1 MEKRLLPTYRLDHP
15 GTPLRKTKGLSRI
28 CTTSTVP
35 GIDSHVHVSQHM
47 VDQAIVRT
55 SSQWEATAFLSS
67 KHHPRR
73 WSREKKGPWHLSPHL
88 YASRAI
94 QCHSKGVCSVILLVQ
109 TKVMIKSC
117 PAPRLKSSCKVG
129 APIAVYHSIAHY
141 HSLLLFS
148 GCSLS
153 MSHRLLSGTPHPAKR
168 LKLEHVSHDTS
179 ETPQEYTP
187 DYIDGVMLAPMVCSG
202 TRQ

>member
-1 MEKRLLPTYRLDHP
+1 MYNIHCARHQFSHACVATHGWSGHCENQQPVRSHSILEQQM
-15 GTPLRKTKGLSRI
+15 LSRE
-28 CTTSTVP
+28 V
-35 GIDSHVHVSQHM
+35 VK
-47 VDQAIVRT
+47 R
-55 SSQWEATAFLSS
+55 
-67 KHHPRR
+67 
-73 WSREKKGPWHLSPHL
+73 KKGPWHLSPHL

-94 QCHSKGVCSVILLVQ
+94 QCHSKGVHSVILLVQ

-117 PAPRLKSSCKVG
+117 LAPRLKSSCKVG
-129 APIAVYHSIAHY
+129 VPIAVYHSIAHY

-153 MSHRLLSGTPHPAKR
+153 MSHRSLSGTPHPAKH

-187 DYIDGVMLAPMVCSG
+187 DYIDRVMLAPMVCSG
-202 TRQ
+202 TCQ